1 MRKGWFSRL
10 LVYLVSVK
18 ASYLALLMASACM
31 GVSALT
37 PIAAQAAFVEVGPA
51 PLGDANATT
60 YGMRKPDNWNGL
72 LLIDLDYITG
82 RNNARSLYWLNKGY
96 ALAGINRPPLRRTQ
110 YDPAGEIA
118 NLLKVMDLFEQRF
131 GKPNRVIH
139 WGTSAGGQLALAM
152 AEMHPERIQGAVA
165 GCATTPIWTSGVRF
179 DTFFILKTL
188 LDPDNPL
195 LAFLGLPDDS
205 SANVAEWKRVFDLAT
220 TTPQGRARLALGM
233 TMAQWNT
240 WGVGL
245 PRPDPKDI
253 DAFRDSVVQ
262 VALRLSAP
270 HVNTQFIFE
279 TQRGV
284 WMGNDGADYKRY
296 WDHAD
301 PASRQAV
308 AKLYAEA
315 GLDLNAEIARVNA
328 APRVATNRANAE
340 YWLSNNA
347 RTQRGTPRVPVFR
360 FHTIGDPQV
369 VVSQVQVYTD
379 EIHSN
384 GNTPLYRTGFVEREG
399 HCAFTVAESA
409 AALEVMIRRLDAGRW
424 ESTNADK
431 LNDIATSLNTGT
443 ASSFVNHRLE
453 KFNGAWRLDY

>member
-1 MRKGWFSRL
+1 MESTFFKQF
-10 LVYLVSVK
+10 LVSLVIRR
-18 ASYLALLMASACM
+18 ASFLTLLIALMGATAAALAPM
-31 GVSALT
+31 
-37 PIAAQAAFVEVGPA
+37 PAQAAFVEVGPS

-60 YGMRKPDNWNGL
+60 YGIRKPDNWNGL
-72 LLIDLDYITG
+72 LLIDLDYVTG
-82 RNNARSLYWLNKGY
+82 RNSARSLYWLNKGY

-110 YDPAGEIA
+110 YNPAGEID
-118 NLLKVMDLFEQRF
+118 NLLKVMDIFEQHF
-131 GKPNRVIH
+131 GKPSRVIH

-152 AEMHPERIQGAVA
+152 AELHPERIHGAVA

-188 LDPDNPL
+188 LDPNNPL
-195 LAFLGLPDDS
+195 LGFLGLPDDS
-205 SANVAEWKRVFDLAT
+205 TVYTAEWKRVFDLAT

-233 TMAQWNT
+233 IMAQWNT

-245 PRPDPKDI
+245 ARPDPKDI
-253 DAFRDSVVQ
+253 DSFRDSIVQ

-279 TQRGV
+279 TQHGV
-284 WMGNDGADYKRY
+284 WIGNDGADYKRY

-301 PASRQAV
+301 PANKHAV
-308 AKLYAEA
+308 AKLYTEA
-315 GLDLNAEIARVNA
+315 GLDLNSEIAMINA

-340 YWLSNNA
+340 YWLTHNA

-379 EIHSN
+379 QIHSN
-384 GNTPLYRTGFVEREG
+384 GNTPLYRTAFVEREG

-409 AALEVMIRRLDAGRW
+409 AALEIMIRRLDSGRW

-431 LNDIATSLNTGT
+431 MNEIAASLNTGT
-443 ASSFVNHRLE
+443 VSSFVNHRLE